1 MDDYTHLHLHLTTTR
16 QAARSAHANGSR
28 AKRRTPA
35 ARRVLGALAGIVRSR
50 KDRGENQPSPTDR
63 SRRAASA

>member
-1 MDDYTHLHLHLTTTR
+1 MDDYTHLRLHTTTTR
-16 QAARSAHANGSR
+16 QAVRAAHANGAR

-35 ARRVLGALAGIVRSR
+35 ARRVLGALAGVVRGR
-50 KDRGENQPSPTDR
+50 KDRRETQLSPTDR